1 MTKFESI
8 QAYWD
13 DFDGSVLDKMKE
25 LHHIITQAAPLA
37 EPCISYNMPA
47 FKQGK
52 IIAYYAGYK
61 NHLGFYPLPV
71 CIVHFQNE
79 LTPYKSSKGAV
90 QFPLNQPLPA
100 NLIARMIRFNLDNI
114 S

>member
-1 MTKFESI
+1 MAKFESI

-13 DFDGSVLDKMKE
+13 AFDGSVVDKMTE
-25 LHHIITQAAPLA
+25 LQHIITQVAPLA

-47 FKQGK
+47 FKQSK

-61 NHLGFYPLPV
+61 NHLGFYPLPA

-79 LTPYKSSKGAV
+79 LTTYKTSKGAV

-100 NLIARMIRFNLDNI
+100 DLIARMIRFNLDNI

>member
-1 MTKFESI
+1 MIKFESI

-13 DFDGSVLDKMKE
+13 AFDGSVLDKLKE
-25 LHHIITQAAPLA
+25 LHHIILQAAPHA
-37 EPCISYNMPA
+37 ESCISYNMPA

-61 NHLGFYPLPV
+61 NHLGFYPLPA

-79 LTPYKSSKGAV
+79 LTPYKTSKGAV

-100 NLIARMIRFNLDNI
+100 DLIARMIRFNLDNI